1 MKHAIIALL
10 TDLQRRENETMVE
23 LKLYVSDV
31 DYDSVFQALAG
42 RLAGPAALA
51 ARALPDS
58 AKEELV
64 AKYINGNSAKIEEKI
79 EKMLASK
86 GVRVKISGAQ
96 ATVQDA

>member
-1 MKHAIIALL
+1 
-10 TDLQRRENETMVE
+10 MVE

-64 AKYINGNSAKIEEKI
+64 VKYINAHSSTLEEWM
-79 EKMLASK
+79 ENALASK
-86 GVRVKISGAQ
+86 GVRMKITGAQ
-96 ATVQDA
+96 ASKKS